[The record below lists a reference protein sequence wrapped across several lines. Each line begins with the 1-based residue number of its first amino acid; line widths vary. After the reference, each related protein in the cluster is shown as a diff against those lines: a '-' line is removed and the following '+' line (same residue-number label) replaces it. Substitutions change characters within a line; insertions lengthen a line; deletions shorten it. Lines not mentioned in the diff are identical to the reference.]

1 MCSRILLCVYFI
13 IFLYFFIFIFI
24 SMFLFY
30 YFLNCIFKSFLGPK
44 AQAQAQ
50 SPFLFT
56 QSWPN
61 SRPFSTGPTAQQA
74 QKGPF
79 SSGLQTWPKACS
91 QRPYQ
96 NRLQITRP
104 TRVASSPSRTR
115 ARPSMDP
122 LLCDSASPA
131 WHADVFPLPPTNSQ
145 ATHAKVCCV

>member
-1 MCSRILLCVYFI
+1 MFSYFIMCLFHNLSLFLYLYFHFHVFILLF
-13 IFLYFFIFIFI
+13 FLIV
-24 SMFLFY
+24 
-30 YFLNCIFKSFLGPK
+30 FLNHFWDPRPKLRPK
-44 AQAQAQ
+44 AHFCLPNPGPTPVHFLQAQ
-50 SPFLFT
+50 L
-56 QSWPN
+56 
-61 SRPFSTGPTAQQA
+61 QQA

-79 SSGLQTWPKACS
+79 SSGPQTWPKARS

-96 NRLQITRP
+96 NGLQITRP
-104 TRVASSPSRTR
+104 TWVASSPSRTR